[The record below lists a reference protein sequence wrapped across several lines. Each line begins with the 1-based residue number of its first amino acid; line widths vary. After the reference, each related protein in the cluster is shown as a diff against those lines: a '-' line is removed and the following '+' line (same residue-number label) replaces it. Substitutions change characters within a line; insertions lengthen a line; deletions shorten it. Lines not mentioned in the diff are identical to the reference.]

1 MAYVLK
7 LIRSLMSFSLFHWPH
22 LRWRR
27 WTRRKVPWKLPTFSP
42 VTWISITGPNR
53 ERSLASEEDE
63 RDFNPGPHCQGLIHV
78 GNYSFHYQLQTWS
91 QVAEAIITL
100 SVSWAHGVHP
110 QYQHLWSWAGIFF
123 VVVPIPKYLSPSAPK
138 HIASESPIW
147 THALENPESTYIEWK
162 VVMLLMGIKA
172 KNTQEKYGSYFKKQK
187 NLFPVTWIPTL
198 SVTK

>member
-27 WTRRKVPWKLPTFSP
+27 WTRRKVPWKLPAFSP

-78 GNYSFHYQLQTWS
+78 GNYSFHYQLQAWS

-123 VVVPIPKYLSPSAPK
+123 VPIPKYLSPSAPK

-147 THALENPESTYIEWK
+147 TPALENPESTHIEWK
-162 VVMLLMGIKA
+162 VVMLLMGIEA

>member
-1 MAYVLK
+1 MYQMSNKSSKAQGTSVLYYAAGSHLVMAYVLK

-27 WTRRKVPWKLPTFSP
+27 WTRRKVPWKLPAFSP

-78 GNYSFHYQLQTWS
+78 GNYSFHYQLQAWS

-110 QYQHLWSWAGIFF
+110 QYQHLWSCSGIFF
-123 VVVPIPKYLSPSAPK
+123 LFLFQS
-138 HIASESPIW
+138 IW
-147 THALENPESTYIEWK
+147 VQVLQST
-162 VVMLLMGIKA
+162 
-172 KNTQEKYGSYFKKQK
+172 
-187 NLFPVTWIPTL
+187 
-198 SVTK
+198 